1 MKNDCFS
8 FIKFCNE
15 RIANSNDYNIAR
27 TIINHIED
35 IKILSLEKIAEEA
48 NISPASV
55 SRFINKAGFESFQA
69 FKYEFE
75 LFTRDVKMRR
85 IISHTQRF
93 MRTTIE
99 NMSESYEFEKMY
111 LNQLDHNDTIV
122 FIGVYKEWFS
132 DAQKEILDYAKE
144 RKIKIIAFVQ
154 EEDYLKEYADLLYV
168 YGIPDSYNDG
178 YYSLPYLNRLLCE
191 MIYFKL

>member
-1 MKNDCFS
+1 MCIRDS
-8 FIKFCNE
+8 
-15 RIANSNDYNIAR
+15 YNIAR

-99 NMSESYEFEKMY
+99 NMSES
-111 LNQLDHNDTIV
+111 
-122 FIGVYKEWFS
+122 
-132 DAQKEILDYAKE
+132 
-144 RKIKIIAFVQ
+144 
-154 EEDYLKEYADLLYV
+154 LYV
-168 YGIPDSYNDG
+168 DG
-178 YYSLPYLNRLLCE
+178 LANLRQKMCIRDRKKCIRIHML
-191 MIYFKL
+191 I